1 MTETVRMPG
10 VLASTTE
17 AAVHSWSVAPGDRVA
32 VGDVLAE
39 VETEK
44 AIVQVAAE
52 AEGTVAAL
60 LVDEGVSV
68 PVGEP
73 ILELLVGAERTARAG
88 VPASAGQSLTD
99 RIVVSPR
106 ARNLA
111 REHGIALSGIAGTGP
126 GGRIVRRDVE
136 ALRRA
141 QSGGDAV
148 ATASP
153 AESAE
158 VVARSDAETVAGTDE
173 SWIIP
178 LTGMRRAIARRLTE
192 STSTVPQFSLTAHCD
207 VGELL
212 RLRAQANEVATQ
224 RLSVNDFVV
233 KAASL
238 ALIDVPRARV
248 VWSGDHLR
256 GFRHADISIAAAAD
270 EGLLAP
276 VVRGLDVL
284 SIGELSARIA
294 DASERAR
301 AGRLRPD
308 ELGGGSFAV
317 SNLGMYGVDE
327 FRAIINPPQS
337 GILAVGAISDRV
349 VAVDG
354 AAVVRPT
361 MTVTVTW
368 DHRAI
373 DGAVGAQWLRS
384 FVRRVEQPI
393 SLLV

>member
-1 MTETVRMPG
+1 MTEVVRMPG

-17 AAVHSWSVAPGDRVA
+17 AAVHSWSVTPGDSVS

-44 AIVQVAAE
+44 AIVEVVAE
-52 AEGTVAAL
+52 RSGTVAAL

-73 ILELLVGAERTARAG
+73 IIELLVGDEPAARVG
-88 VPASAGQSLTD
+88 ASAVEEQSSGH
-99 RIVVSPR
+99 RIVASPR
-106 ARNLA
+106 ARSLA
-111 REHGIALSGIAGTGP
+111 SELGISLSGLAGTGP
-126 GGRIVRRDVE
+126 AGRIVRRDVE
-136 ALRRA
+136 ALHRA
-141 QSGGDAV
+141 RGGGDV
-148 ATASP
+148 AGAASP
-153 AESAE
+153 ARPID
-158 VVARSDAETVAGTDE
+158 VIARSDVDALAGTDE

-178 LTGMRRAIARRLTE
+178 LTSMRRAIARRVTE

-207 VGELL
+207 VSELL
-212 RLRAQANEVATQ
+212 RLRTQANEVARQ

-238 ALIDVPRARV
+238 ALIDVPQARV
-248 VWSGDHLR
+248 AWSGDHLR
-256 GFRHADISIAAAAD
+256 GFRHSDISIAVATDA
-270 EGLLAP
+270 GLLAP
-276 VVRGLDVL
+276 VVHGLDVL

-294 DASERAR
+294 DVSERAR
-301 AGRLRPD
+301 TGRLRPE
-308 ELGGGSFAV
+308 ELDGGSFAV
-317 SNLGMYGVDE
+317 SNLGMFGVDE

-337 GILAVGAISDRV
+337 GILAVGTISDRV
-349 VAVDG
+349 VPVDG
-354 AAVVRPT
+354 TAVVRPM

-384 FVRRVEQPI
+384 FVQRVEKPI
-393 SLLV
+393 SLVV